1 MFARIPPLEPFI
13 SWIPLS
19 VSWRK
24 ALLLRR
30 HAVYEGIARLPCKSR
45 QNPLRPFGLANA
57 CPKRQ
62 SQSRILVIGRFRLF
76 WTIQLRIQRVFKT
89 SSCRAVDAIAAKCVS
104 DGKTPGIAIGI
115 MQNGKAVLEEGYG
128 TANLE
133 HKVPAKPETVFRI
146 ASITKQ
152 FTATGI
158 LLLAEEHL
166 LSTNDKLSRF
176 FPEFPRSD
184 EVTIRQ
190 LLTHT
195 SGLPSYDAKPEY
207 RSFRLQSHTI
217 SELVNWIKPDP
228 YVAEPGAQYF
238 YSNSG
243 YLLLAGIIE
252 KVSGESF
259 RDFLKARVFDRLGLT
274 GTQVV
279 QDDATLVP
287 NRAAG
292 YVLRDGQFG
301 QFLNAPV
308 SAASNNSGGTS
319 VVSTVGDLLRWHS
332 TLFGGMVLSPA
343 IFGEM
348 TSPGTLKNGERIVTP
363 LSESGYGYGLFL
375 INFMGHKKIG
385 HTGRSTAGFNSVAYT
400 YPNERLTIVVLTNIA
415 GEVPLRLLAM
425 QVEEEIA
432 SLLLD

>member
-1 MFARIPPLEPFI
+1 
-13 SWIPLS
+13 
-19 VSWRK
+19 
-24 ALLLRR
+24 
-30 HAVYEGIARLPCKSR
+30 
-45 QNPLRPFGLANA
+45 
-57 CPKRQ
+57 
-62 SQSRILVIGRFRLF
+62 
-76 WTIQLRIQRVFKT
+76 LRIQRVFKT
-89 SSCRAVDAIAAKCVS
+89 SSCRAVDAIAAKCAS
-104 DGKTPGIAIGI
+104 DGKTPGIAVGI
-115 MQNGKAVLEEGYG
+115 MQDGKAVLEQGYG
-128 TANLE
+128 MANLE

-146 ASITKQ
+146 ASMTKQ
-152 FTATGI
+152 FTATAI
-158 LLLAEEHL
+158 LLLAQETL

-195 SGLPSYDAKPEY
+195 SGLPSYDATPEY

-228 YVAEPGAQYF
+228 YVAEPGAQYY

-243 YLLLAGIIE
+243 YLMLAGIIE

-259 RDFLKARVFDRLGLT
+259 RDFLKARVFDRLGLIS
-274 GTQVV
+274 TQVV
-279 QDDATLVP
+279 QDDATLVL

-319 VVSTVGDLLRWHS
+319 IVSTVGDLMRWH
-332 TLFGGMVLSPA
+332 TALLGGMVLSPP
-343 IFGEM
+343 FLKEM
-348 TSPGTLKNGERIVTP
+348 TSPGTLRNGERIVTS

-385 HTGRSTAGFNSVAYT
+385 HTGRSHMGFNSVTYT
-400 YPNERLTIVVLTNIA
+400 YPNERLKIAVLTNIA
-415 GEVPLRLLAM
+415 GEAPLKLLAM